1 MRIRR
6 RDARVARCLKA
17 TRIHPLVLSALRT
30 SILMSMQTI
39 TKNHFSAFTD
49 KVITQAREHKLSLN
63 HILTIIILRD
73 LPPMVATNEI
83 ASKIKVTN
91 GSMTGISDELVRRGL
106 IIREHNQLDRRKIM
120 LSLTQRGKVVADC
133 ILDQP

>member
-1 MRIRR
+1 MQLWLVVSKQR
-6 RDARVARCLKA
+6 KG
-17 TRIHPLVLSALRT
+17 IHLVLSALRT
-30 SILMSMQTI
+30 SIFMSMQTI
-39 TKNHFSAFTD
+39 SKNHFSAFTD

-63 HILTIIILRD
+63 HVLTIIILRD

-120 LSLTQRGKVVADC
+120 LSLTPRGKVVADC
-133 ILDQP
+133 ILDHP